1 MLYAAAIVI
10 VLAVGLFVVAPM
22 LEVSADSGE
31 VRVSERLAAFEHER
45 SLAMQALR
53 ELELDREMN
62 KLSAADYTEL
72 KGGLET
78 RALRA
83 MAAIEGISGTD
94 RPQLA
99 AVRRAP
105 ASQSARLE
113 IRHASQRTRFCPQ
126 CGAQAVSNAKFCA
139 ECGRSLASQASAS
152 QA

>member
-22 LEVSADSGE
+22 LEASADSGE
-31 VRVSERLAAFEHER
+31 AQVSQRLAAVEHER

-62 KLSAADYTEL
+62 KLSAPDYTEL
-72 KGGLET
+72 KAGLET

-83 MAAIEGISGTD
+83 MEAIEGISGGA

-99 AVRRAP
+99 PVPRAP
-105 ASQSARLE
+105 GSQSAR
-113 IRHASQRTRFCPQ
+113 HDAAS
-126 CGAQAVSNAKFCA
+126 
-139 ECGRSLASQASAS
+139 
-152 QA
+152 